1 MIEQGLL
8 ILGRLVRAPV
18 VHTVAA
24 MATLPVTAAG
34 MNAIGLTTDVHT
46 VALANGLV
54 EGSLWM
60 TLGMAALF
68 GGLGGVVAELLS
80 LHGHI
85 EVPHRVRRGTSARR
99 ARLSN
104 PRYEVDL
111 GILSRLVLGGA
122 AGVALLALYAPP
134 NATAL
139 VVNALIAG
147 SAATGFLRLAQGRLL
162 AKDKPSA
169 VSSRTSAANRQAAA
183 GRAADGA
190 VPARTQLSVVPE
202 QQQTAIA

>member
-1 MIEQGLL
+1 
-8 ILGRLVRAPV
+8 
-18 VHTVAA
+18 
-24 MATLPVTAAG
+24 

-46 VALANGLV
+46 DALATGLR
-54 EGSLWM
+54 ESSMWI
-60 TLGMAALF
+60 TLGMAAVF

-85 EVPHRVRRGTSARR
+85 EVPHRVRRGPAHETDA
-99 ARLSN
+99 LSN

-111 GILSRLVLGGA
+111 GILSRLVLGAA

-147 SAATGFLRLAQGRLL
+147 SAATGFLRLVQGRLL
-162 AKDKPSA
+162 AKDKPAA
-169 VSSRTSAANRQAAA
+169 VSAK
-183 GRAADGA
+183 
-190 VPARTQLSVVPE
+190 P
-202 QQQTAIA
+202 